1 MVCMMKIRLAELRNK
16 EVINIH
22 DGMRLGFVNDIG
34 LELAEAKV
42 TDLIIY
48 GRPRLFGL
56 LGKETDKIIPWEH
69 VRTIGEDTILV
80 TYTAEPKPAG
90 KSCWLLRPFR

>member
-1 MVCMMKIRLAELRNK
+1 MKVRLAELRNK

-22 DGMRLGFVNDIG
+22 DGMRLGFVCDIG
-34 LELAEAKV
+34 LDIAEAKL

-56 LGKETDKIIPWEH
+56 LGKEEDKIIPWEQ
-69 VRTIGEDTILV
+69 VRTIGDDTILV
-80 TYTAEPKPAG
+80 TYTSAPKPAG
-90 KSCWLLRPFR
+90 KGSWIMRPFR

>member
-1 MVCMMKIRLAELRNK
+1 MKLRLAELRNK

-22 DGMRLGFVNDIG
+22 DGMRLGFVCDIG
-34 LELAEAKV
+34 LDLADAKL

-56 LGKETDKIIPWEH
+56 LGKEEDKIIPWEH

-80 TYTAEPKPAG
+80 TYTAVPKTNG
-90 KSCWLLRPFR
+90 KRNWFTRQFR